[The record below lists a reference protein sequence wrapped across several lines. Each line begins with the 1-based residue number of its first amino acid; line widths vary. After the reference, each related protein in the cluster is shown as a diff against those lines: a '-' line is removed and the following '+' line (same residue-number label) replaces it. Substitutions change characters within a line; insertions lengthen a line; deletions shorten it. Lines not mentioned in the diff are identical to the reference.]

1 MEVNQFRKETE
12 EFEDRIKEYVE
23 CKMATIETKV
33 KEQSEEM
40 VQKHQKFEEDLSEL
54 QKQTL
59 WKIKDIENLME
70 KRISE
75 HKVNTLI
82 AALEKKLKQNTA
94 EIDSNQTKNN
104 NERFTS
110 CQD

>member
-12 EFEDRIKEYVE
+12 DFEERIKDYVE
-23 CKMATIETKV
+23 CKIATIETKV
-33 KEQSEEM
+33 KEQSDEM
-40 VQKHQKFEEDLSEL
+40 TTKNKKFEEDLSEL

-75 HKVNTLI
+75 HKVNALI
-82 AALEKKLKQNTA
+82 AGLEKKLL
-94 EIDSNQTKNN
+94 
-104 NERFTS
+104 
-110 CQD
+110 